1 MSALT
6 TRCTDPKILLA
17 LCRASTHVANPN
29 EGRESSRCTVL
40 PLCGEQVK
48 LLRQRQLLTADIF
61 RLLFTQHM
69 NQLDA
74 TQDHAGTVSGLEA
87 VLSGWRRFEVYGR
100 ISGMSTTS
108 NPYRGFRFPAEI
120 INQAVWLYHCF
131 SLSLREVELI
141 LAARGIVVSYET
153 IREWSLRFGR
163 TYAKTLKRRGPKPG
177 GKWFLDEVFVRI
189 RGKLHYLWRAVDQHG
204 NVLDVLVQSH
214 RDKKAATRFF
224 RKLLKGLCYVPRVI
238 VTDKLGSYGAAK
250 REILPSVE
258 HRQSR
263 YLNNRCE
270 VSHQPT
276 RRRER
281 HMKRFKSVRH
291 AQQCLVSHTPI
302 HNHLQLRRQR
312 LSASEYRAARN
323 HAFTT
328 WRDVTGTA
336 RAG

>member
-1 MSALT
+1 MGIV
-6 TRCTDPKILLA
+6 RLA
-17 LCRASTHVANPN
+17 LVRA
-29 EGRESSRCTVL
+29 
-40 PLCGEQVK
+40 
-48 LLRQRQLLTADIF
+48 
-61 RLLFTQHM
+61 
-69 NQLDA
+69 
-74 TQDHAGTVSGLEA
+74 
-87 VLSGWRRFEVYGR
+87 YGR
-100 ISGMSTTS
+100 VSGMSTTS

-163 TYAKTLKRRGPKPG
+163 TYAKTLKWRRPKSG
-177 GKWFLDEVFVRI
+177 DKWFLDEVFVRI
-189 RGKLHYLWRAVDQHG
+189 QGKLHYLWRAVDQYG
-204 NVLDVLVQSH
+204 NVLDVLVQS
-214 RDKKAATRFF
+214 RRNTKAAKRFF

-250 REILPSVE
+250 REILRGVE

-281 HMKRFKSVRH
+281 HMRRFKSARQAQQFLATH
-291 AQQCLVSHTPI
+291 AQI
-302 HNHLQLRRQR
+302 HNQFQLRRHR
-312 LSASEYRAARN
+312 LLERPVRQGSLCPVPVTATVPRVSAWLRGEAGNSN
-323 HAFTT
+323 HLRPFPLGLGAM
-328 WRDVTGTA
+328 GA
-336 RAG
+336 MLH